1 MMSYELYRASD
12 LPVLQNRTFNDPQ
25 MARASARADLVLVQ
39 DADSGLIYNQA
50 FDPAKL
56 VYDSNYQ
63 NEQAHSVP
71 FKQHLDVVET
81 ILARHFTGK
90 SLIEVGCGKG
100 FFLEMLRDKGYAVTG
115 VDPAYEGD
123 NPAVI
128 KDTFNPALGVSADG
142 VILRH
147 VLEHIPDPMAFLAE
161 IAAAN
166 HGGQIYIEVPCFDWI
181 LEHRAWFDLF
191 YEHVNYFRLEDLRQM
206 FSNVQE
212 SGYLF
217 NGQFLYVI
225 ANLSSLRTPR
235 AEGRER
241 VSMPV
246 GFDASL
252 QRALDVIK
260 AAPHKGVAIWGG
272 ASKGVIFSLFLQ
284 RMGIE
289 VDYVVDINPLKQGQ
303 YLPLS
308 GLRVS
313 SPEEAMSRWPKGTH
327 LFVMNS
333 NYLDEIK
340 RMTGDECVYHAVDD
354 AVFHSQ
360 IEAANK

>member
-1 MMSYELYRASD
+1 MLHELYRATD
-12 LPVLQNRTFNDPQ
+12 LPVLQNRTFADAQ
-25 MARASARADLVLVQ
+25 QARQSGRADLVLVQ
-39 DADSGLIYNQA
+39 DATTGLIYNQA

-56 VYDSNYQ
+56 VYDRHYQ
-63 NEQAHSVP
+63 NEQAHSAP
-71 FKQHLDVVET
+71 FKQHLEVVEG
-81 ILARHFTGK
+81 ILARHFKGK
-90 SLIEVGCGKG
+90 TLIEVGCGKG
-100 FFLEMLRDKGYAVTG
+100 YFLEMLSDKGYAVTG

-128 KDTFNPALGVSADG
+128 KDYFRPGIGISADG

-147 VLEHIPDPMAFLAE
+147 VLEHIPDPVAFLAE

-191 YEHVNYFRLEDLRQM
+191 YEHVNYFRLDDLRQM
-206 FSNVQE
+206 FANIHE

-217 NGQFLYVI
+217 NGQFLYVV
-225 ANLSSLRTPR
+225 ANLASLRQPD
-235 AEGRER
+235 AEQIR
-241 VSMPV
+241 PV
-246 GFDASL
+246 QIPADFDGSL
-252 QRALDVIK
+252 TRALDVIK
-260 AAPHKGVAIWGG
+260 SAPQNGVAVWGG

-289 VDYVVDINPLKQGQ
+289 VDYVIDINPLKQGQ
-303 YLPLS
+303 FLPLS

-340 RMTGDECVYHAVDD
+340 RMTAGECVYHAVDD
-354 AVFHSQ
+354 AVFHSR
-360 IEAANK
+360 IEAANND

>member
-1 MMSYELYRASD
+1 MVRELYRATD
-12 LPVLQNRTFNDPQ
+12 LPVLQNRTFAEPHS
-25 MARASARADLVLVQ
+25 ARQSGRADLVLVQ
-39 DADSGLIYNQA
+39 DEETGLIYNQA

-56 VYDSNYQ
+56 IYDSNYQ
-63 NEQAHSVP
+63 NEQAHSAL
-71 FKQHLDVVET
+71 FKQHLEVVEG

-90 SLIEVGCGKG
+90 VLVEVGCGKG
-100 FFLEMLRDKGYAVTG
+100 YFLEMLAGRGYDIRG

-128 KDTFNPALGVSADG
+128 KDTFNPRLGIRADG
-142 VILRH
+142 VVLRH
-147 VLEHIPDPMAFLAE
+147 VLEHIPDPMAFLAQ

-206 FSNVQE
+206 FGNVQE

-217 NGQFLYVI
+217 NGQFLYVV
-225 ANLSSLRTPR
+225 ANLASLRRPVANATT
-235 AEGRER
+235 A
-241 VSMPV
+241 VSMPAA
-246 GFDASL
+246 FDSSL
-252 QRALDVIK
+252 NRAIEVIK
-260 AAPHKGVAIWGG
+260 AAPHKGVAVWGG

-289 VDYVVDINPLKQGQ
+289 VDYVVDINPQKQGQ
-303 YLPLS
+303 FLPLS

-313 SPEEAMSRWPKGTH
+313 SPEEAMSSWPAGTH

-333 NYLDEIK
+333 NYLEEIK
-340 RMTGDECVYHAVDD
+340 RMTGGACVYHAVDD

-360 IEAANK
+360 IEAANQ